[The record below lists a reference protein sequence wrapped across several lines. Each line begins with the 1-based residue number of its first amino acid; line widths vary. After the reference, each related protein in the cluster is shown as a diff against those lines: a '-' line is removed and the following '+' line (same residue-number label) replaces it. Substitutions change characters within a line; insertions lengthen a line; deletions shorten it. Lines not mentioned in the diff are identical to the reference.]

1 MNKKEFTM
9 DALSDE
15 ELDCVVGGGAIE
27 DVFKFISDNMRNC
40 KSNSPFV
47 KILYTV
53 KQAFSKLWN
62 VITCNGVAVKR
73 RNPGKAV
80 PGIIRL

>member
-15 ELDCVVGGGAIE
+15 ELDCVVGGGTFE

-47 KILYTV
+47 KILYTL
-53 KQAFSKLWN
+53 KQSLSKLWN
-62 VITCNGVAVKR
+62 VITCDGVALKR